1 VDSLVDPQF
10 RIDVQKIHE
19 LVSTCEIHEIAEK
32 CGGKIDSI
40 LVGRNVCSGDLFRQ
54 TEVSRKK
61 LELDEF
67 MESTTCRG
75 VDGVTTYPD
84 AKDWALPLSYNRTEL
99 REYFHD
105 GDERCAVISFPYTIF
120 PNFHRLIDRNLR
132 GWKNSY
138 LPEEDVHIFA
148 DVVNYVQ
155 RPKFMKSLVD
165 DFVQEQLFG
174 GDFIAVH
181 YRFDEVDFLARCNN
195 NDEVSNCQKVLEM
208 KSNLTEAAETFLD
221 FLEIKRAKNIQLK
234 AVYLA
239 SPPQEVKI
247 HNEIKDALKRRF
259 TKNEVLFF
267 DAENIAPYY
276 TRLENTPKHLFGD
289 IMSSLE
295 QEICMRSRIFLEWIK
310 LKNLYKINFTVK
322 KILYPLQASAAIFL
336 VEQYS
341 YPAGWQFINKKI
353 YR

>member
-1 VDSLVDPQF
+1 MDSLVDPEF

-40 LVGRNVCSGDLFRQ
+40 LVGRNVCSGDLYRQ
-54 TEVSRKK
+54 TETSRKK
-61 LELDEF
+61 LELEEF
-67 MESTTCRG
+67 MSSTDCRG
-75 VDGVTTYPD
+75 VDGVATYPD

-99 REYFHD
+99 HEYFHD

-310 LKNLYKINFTVK
+310 FKNLYKINFTIK

-341 YPAGWQFINKKI
+341 YPAGWQFINNKI